1 MYENI
6 ALGNKIRSI
15 RIEKGLSM
23 EAFGKLLNASKGN
36 VSMWESGKVSP
47 NNERLKAIADLAGI
61 TVKEL
66 LGEKPNNFEFD
77 DMKRL
82 ISDFSRLPRVNQQDY
97 MVNVQDDTLSKV
109 IDTVN
114 QVGGYAFDKYDI
126 LDLYKRSCTEHE
138 VHDLNSL
145 IELYKKVLNEYN
157 ELYESGDIPDEY
169 MGALEFDIAKITR
182 ILEQL

>member
-1 MYENI
+1 MINGTVQALSNWEN
-6 ALGNKIRSI
+6 GRNQ
-15 RIEKGLSM
+15 
-23 EAFGKLLNASKGN
+23 
-36 VSMWESGKVSP
+36 P
-47 NNERLKAIADLAGI
+47 NTARLQAIADLGGV
-61 TVKEL
+61 TVNEL

-82 ISDFSRLPRVNQQDY
+82 ISDFSRFPWYNQQDY

-157 ELYESGDIPDEY
+157 ELYESEDIPDEY
-169 MGALEFDIAKITR
+169 VGGLEFEIAKITR
-182 ILEQL
+182 ILEKLEKH